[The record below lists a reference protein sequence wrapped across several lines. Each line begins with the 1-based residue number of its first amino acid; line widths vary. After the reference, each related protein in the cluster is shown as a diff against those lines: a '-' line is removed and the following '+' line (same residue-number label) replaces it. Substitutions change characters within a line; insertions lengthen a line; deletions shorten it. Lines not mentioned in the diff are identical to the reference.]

1 MKRRLS
7 VRILEMSAALRLA
20 MAACLG
26 ALLWLA
32 VWWAL

>member
-1 MKRRLS
+1 MKQRLS
-7 VRILEMSAALRLA
+7 VRILEMSAASRLA
-20 MAACLG
+20 IAACLA